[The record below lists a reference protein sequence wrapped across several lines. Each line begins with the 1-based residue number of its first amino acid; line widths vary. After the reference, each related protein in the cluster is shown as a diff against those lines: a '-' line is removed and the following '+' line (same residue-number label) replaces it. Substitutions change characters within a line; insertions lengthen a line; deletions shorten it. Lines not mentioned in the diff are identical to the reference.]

1 MFRFVRLGGILPDAV
16 QPSSTFRVPAAPGSA
31 PRRPGGPLEPDLKI
45 IVTPLLERELTASPT
60 SQALAQWRRNTHVTA
75 DPSTVLGALLSRLDG
90 LSVEHEGVRATIRWF
105 GCTVYAGEKG
115 LLVLMELSTAEAR
128 AAVLALE
135 RGYER
140 LFGAPVSPDAA
151 ARIEDLLR
159 HTIEQCSID
168 GSLPETH
175 FFGAV
180 SEFLADLPDRLVAE
194 APAESLG
201 SWVVEHLIPEILGEA
216 GELALARGQRLSVHI
231 RPGDSPF
238 QRAKGGT
245 SFVPMVDIRRT
256 GAKGKLLG
264 AVEQQIP
271 LGYLGTDTMFE
282 PLPDAVHRRA
292 ALEVLRRWR
301 ARLARRIARMPSA
314 NAKSLMPMDLPW
326 PTSPLDLA
334 VQALRHQEASDN
346 TS

>member
-1 MFRFVRLGGILPDAV
+1 MA
-16 QPSSTFRVPAAPGSA
+16 
-31 PRRPGGPLEPDLKI
+31 LELDFKM

-60 SQALAQWRRNTHVTA
+60 SQALEQWRRNIHVTA
-75 DPSTVLGALLSRLDG
+75 APSTVLGALLSKFDG

-105 GCTVYAGEKG
+105 GSTVYAGEKG
-115 LLVLMELSTAEAR
+115 LVVLMELSTAEAR

-140 LFGAPVSPDAA
+140 LFGVPVSPDAA
-151 ARIEDLLR
+151 PRIEDLLR
-159 HTIEQCSID
+159 RTIEQSSID
-168 GSLPETH
+168 GSLPATH

-180 SEFLADLPDRLVAE
+180 SEFLGELPGRLVAE

-201 SWVVEHLIPEILGEA
+201 SWVLEHAIPEIFGEA
-216 GELALARGQRLSVHI
+216 GELSLPRGQRLSVHI
-231 RPGDSPF
+231 REGDSPF

-245 SFVPMVDIRRT
+245 FFAPMVDIRRT

-264 AVEQQIP
+264 ALEQQIP

-282 PLPDAVHRRA
+282 PLPDAAHRRA
-292 ALEVLRRWR
+292 ALEALRRWR
-301 ARLARRIARMPSA
+301 AQLARRIARMPTA
-314 NAKSLMPMDLPW
+314 EAKSLMPMDLPW

-334 VQALRHQEASDN
+334 VQTLRKQVA
-346 TS
+346 